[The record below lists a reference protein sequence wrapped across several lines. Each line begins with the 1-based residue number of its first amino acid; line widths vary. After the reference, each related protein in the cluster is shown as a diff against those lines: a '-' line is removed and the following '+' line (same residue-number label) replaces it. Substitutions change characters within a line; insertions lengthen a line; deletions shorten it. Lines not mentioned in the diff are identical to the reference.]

1 MRAIRLVIYRR
12 VKVQD
17 FSLFF
22 VLLLL
27 SKETKATKQHLKLDL
42 GPTPVTRNIFL
53 DSVDFAIT

>member
-42 GPTPVTRNIFL
+42 GPTPVTETFFWIQ
-53 DSVDFAIT
+53 